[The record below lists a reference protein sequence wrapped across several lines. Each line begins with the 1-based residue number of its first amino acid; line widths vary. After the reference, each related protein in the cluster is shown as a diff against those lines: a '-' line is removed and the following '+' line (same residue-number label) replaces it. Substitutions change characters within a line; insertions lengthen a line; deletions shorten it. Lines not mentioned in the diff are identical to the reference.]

1 MTAATIPTSVA
12 LPSHY
17 IGITREHARAFA
29 AALIN
34 GMRLNAAEK
43 AALIH
48 APTFFAT
55 KRDVHGV
62 ILSRRGEVYP
72 TSGWTGPVAVTYDPE
87 MCVNTMERAACWISA
102 LRGSVAK
109 RGSRVMTEYNGRAV
123 FGTVKRVNDDG
134 TVRIALDDDQ
144 VGFAKFTTGVY
155 LGRTLTS
162 VDVSMCAVLAA

>member
-17 IGITREHARAFA
+17 TGITRDHARAFA

-43 AALIH
+43 AALLH
-48 APTFFAT
+48 APTHFAT
-55 KRDVHGV
+55 MRDVHGV
-62 ILSRRGEVYP
+62 ILTRRGEVIP
-72 TSGWTGPVAVTYDPE
+72 TAGWTAPTEVTYQPE
-87 MCVNTMERAACWISA
+87 MCVNTMVRAACWISA

-109 RGSRVMTEYNGRAV
+109 RGSRVMTGCMGRAV
-123 FGTVKRVNDDG
+123 FGTVKRTNDDG
-134 TVRIALDDDQ
+134 TVRIELDADQ
-144 VGFAKFTTGVY
+144 ASFAKYTAGVY
-155 LGRTLTS
+155 NGRTLTN